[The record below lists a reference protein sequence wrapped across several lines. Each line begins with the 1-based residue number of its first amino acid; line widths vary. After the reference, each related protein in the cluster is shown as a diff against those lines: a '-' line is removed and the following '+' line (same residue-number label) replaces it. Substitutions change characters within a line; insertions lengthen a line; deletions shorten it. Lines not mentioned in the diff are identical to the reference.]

1 MHGKNRVKM
10 ILKKGEQGLQVQ
22 MMQLT
27 FGKEGGC
34 EGWSVTGSSSETLG
48 HSCDASCRFCG
59 REGEFGAC
67 FFLEPSSHY
76 PVIYCARPGS
86 RMWEVSHEGVLPLKF
101 KVNR

>member
-10 ILKKGEQGLQVQ
+10 IKKKGEQGLQVQ

-48 HSCDASCRFCG
+48 HSCDASC
-59 REGEFGAC
+59 
-67 FFLEPSSHY
+67 
-76 PVIYCARPGS
+76 
-86 RMWEVSHEGVLPLKF
+86 
-101 KVNR
+101 